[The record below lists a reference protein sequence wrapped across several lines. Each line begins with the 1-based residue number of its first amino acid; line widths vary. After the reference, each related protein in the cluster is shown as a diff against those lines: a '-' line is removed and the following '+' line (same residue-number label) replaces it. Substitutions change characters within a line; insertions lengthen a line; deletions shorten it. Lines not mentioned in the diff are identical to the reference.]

1 MLIPFLTRKN
11 RRFQEEPRAN
21 ADRPARI
28 LAALPDPVVVT
39 HLTDGLIVEI
49 NPAFTE
55 LFGYRAEEAVG
66 RTMRDLNLIKDE
78 IRGPAFVKRLQ
89 AGEVVADMGFWAVCK
104 DGHRR
109 YFSVS
114 ARTLRIDAED
124 YAIVIL
130 RDATE
135 HKAMVDVLQESEER
149 YRLLVESMPEGVL
162 IHQDGRVEFV
172 NPAAARLFGAASP
185 SELIGRHVLDFMHTD
200 NRGDAMKK
208 RDLPPA
214 GTMLPVVEQR
224 LMRLD
229 GTSFYADVRG
239 VVYMDRGRQL
249 SQVMV
254 RDTTERRAA
263 EEALRRSEV
272 THRELFDA
280 NPVPIWVYER
290 ANLVFLTVND
300 AAIRQY
306 GYTRAEFLSMSL
318 RDLMARGASLKAPV
332 GNTTQYRRKDGTSVD
347 VEIVSHA
354 IEFDGKAA
362 CLVLAHDVTSQ
373 MRTQQT
379 LRKLSMAV
387 EQSPVSIVITDRD
400 GRVEYVNPRF
410 TQASGYSQDDMLG
423 RNADLLRSGEHPME
437 EAIPMWQSLMA
448 GKQWSGEMHC
458 RRKDGSTYWEQGHIT
473 PLLDA
478 EGAITHFVAIKED
491 ITERKETEDRE
502 RQRQSQL
509 LHSARLITMGEMASA
524 IAHELNQPLT
534 AISNFSS
541 VGLRR
546 LEGQADSGKL
556 HDLFDIIGKQALR
569 AGEIIHGMRDF
580 VKKRDPDRRA
590 LNINDVVS
598 EMAHLAGIQGKAS
611 EVAIQLD
618 LDPQLPPVRADR
630 IQIEQVL
637 FNLIKNGIEAMES
650 TPTGRQ
656 IRISTRQLR
665 PKEVEVSVSDR
676 GSGLPDRIG
685 LDVFSPFFTTKAEG
699 MGMGLSISRSIIE
712 AHGGRLWAM
721 PNPRTGTTFHFS
733 LPVTEEEQA

>member
-1 MLIPFLTRKN
+1 MLIPFITRKKN
-11 RRFQEEPRAN
+11 
-21 ADRPARI
+21 RPAEAPGANLDQSI
-28 LAALPDPVVVT
+28 SLFEALPDPVVVRR
-39 HLTDGLIVEI
+39 LADGLIVEI
-49 NPAFTE
+49 NAAFTE
-55 LFGYRAEEAVG
+55 VFGYRAEEVVG
-66 RTMRDLNLIKDE
+66 RSMRELNLIQDE
-78 IRGPAFVKRLQ
+78 IRGPAFVKRIQ
-89 AGEVVADMGFWAVCK
+89 AGEVVTDMGIWSVCR
-104 DGHRR
+104 DGRRR
-109 YFSVS
+109 YFALS
-114 ARTLRIDAED
+114 ARAFKFNGDDCVIA
-124 YAIVIL
+124 IL

-135 HKAMVDVLQESEER
+135 HKAMLDALQDSEER
-149 YRLLVESMPEGVL
+149 YRLLVDSSPDGIL
-162 IHQDGRVEFV
+162 IHQSGRVEFV

-185 SELIGRHVLDFMHTD
+185 SELIGRHVLDFIHPD
-200 NRGDAMKK
+200 S
-208 RDLPPA
+208 RDQVMEPGELPAA
-214 GTMLPVVEQR
+214 GSLLPVLEQQ

-229 GTSFYADVRG
+229 GSSFYAEVHG
-239 VVYMDRGRQL
+239 AVLMDRGRQL
-249 SQVMV
+249 SQIMV
-254 RDTTERRAA
+254 RDITERREA

-290 ANLVFLTVND
+290 ANLRFLAVND

-306 GYTRAEFLSMSL
+306 GYTREEFLAMTL
-318 RDLMARGASLKAPV
+318 RDLMPRGAGLQAPA
-332 GNTTQYRRKDGTSVD
+332 GATTQYRRKDGTLADVD
-347 VEIVSHA
+347 IVSHV

-362 CLVLAHDVTSQ
+362 CLVLAHDVTEQ
-373 MRTQQT
+373 MRTQQA

-400 GRVEYVNPRF
+400 GRIEYVNPKF
-410 TQASGYSQDDMLG
+410 TQSTGYTLDDMLG

-437 EAIPMWQSLMA
+437 VAIPMWQALMA

-458 RRKDGSTYWEQGHIT
+458 RRKDGSTYWEHGHIT
-473 PLLDA
+473 PLLDTD
-478 EGAITHFVAIKED
+478 GAITHFVAIKED
-491 ITERKETEDRE
+491 ITERKQTEERE

-546 LEGQADSGKL
+546 LEGQADPGKL

-580 VKKRDPDRRA
+580 VKKRDPDRRP
-590 LNINDVVS
+590 LNVNDVVS
-598 EMAHLAGIQGKAS
+598 EMAHLAGIQAKAS
-611 EVAIQLD
+611 EVAIELD
-618 LDPQLPPVRADR
+618 LDPQLPLVRADR

-637 FNLIKNGIEAMES
+637 FNLIKNGIEAMEG
-650 TPTGRQ
+650 TPAGRQ
-656 IRISTRQLR
+656 IRIGTRQLR

-676 GSGLPDRIG
+676 GSGLPKRDST
-685 LDVFSPFFTTKAEG
+685 DVFAPFFTTKAEG

-721 PNPRTGTTFHFS
+721 PNPRSGTTFHFS
-733 LPVTEEEQA
+733 LPVAEEDQA